1 MGQKLHVAEFGN
13 DFWDL
18 TPKPQV
24 AKENSRE
31 VKCLAY
37 FTEHRALGG
46 HRTAERPS
54 LLRLILR
61 FVCRPRFVRR
71 SSADGHGCFC
81 TRLSTGGPAFICVD
95 PELESGRPG
104 LRGAEPADGVLA
116 PRGSSSRD
124 VASPE

>member
-61 FVCRPRFVRR
+61 FVCRPCFVRL

-81 TRLSTGGPAFICVD
+81 HSAEHRWPCLHLRGPGAGIRPSRTPRRRASRWGSGTTRLLFP
-95 PELESGRPG
+95 
-104 LRGAEPADGVLA
+104 
-116 PRGSSSRD
+116 
-124 VASPE
+124 